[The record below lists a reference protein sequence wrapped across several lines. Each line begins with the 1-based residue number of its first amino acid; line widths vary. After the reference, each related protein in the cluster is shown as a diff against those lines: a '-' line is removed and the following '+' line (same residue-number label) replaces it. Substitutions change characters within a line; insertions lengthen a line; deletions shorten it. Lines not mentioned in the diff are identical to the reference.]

1 MWYVIL
7 SVICSVSV
15 GILLKIAKR
24 YQLNIFQIISWNY
37 SVALS
42 FTYFLFNPQIK
53 ESSSALPLELL
64 ISLSLLLPIV
74 FLFQNTSIKHT
85 GIVKTDIAQR
95 LSLFIPIIA
104 SYFIFQEHFNSYKI
118 VGLIIGFSAI
128 FFTLFKKSEI
138 KNSPSKLLYPILV
151 LLGFGIIDT
160 LFKKV
165 ATSSNVPFTTTLFF
179 IFCGAFI
186 VSLLIL
192 IYKVLFQKEPIKFKN
207 CFWGI
212 GLGILNFGNILFYL
226 KAHKALSENPSTVF
240 AGMNMGVIVLG
251 SLAGILLF
259 KEKMT
264 KWNYFGIVLAI
275 ISIICITLSQLKQ
288 I

>member
-1 MWYVIL
+1 MWFVIL

-24 YQLNIFQIISWNY
+24 FQLDIFQIITWNY
-37 SVALS
+37 VIALS
-42 FTYFLFNPQIK
+42 FTYFIFKPQLT
-53 ESSSALPLELL
+53 ESINVIPLNLL
-64 ISLSLLLPIV
+64 VSLSILLPIV
-74 FLFQNTSIKHT
+74 FLFQNTSIKQT

-104 SYFIFQEHFNSYKI
+104 SYFLFHETFNSYKI
-118 VGLIIGFSAI
+118 IGLIVGFSAI
-128 FFTLFKKSEI
+128 FFTLFKKSDI
-138 KNSPSKLLYPILV
+138 KNSPSKWIYPLLV

-165 ATSSNVPFTTTLFF
+165 ASAGTLPFTTLLFF

-192 IYKVLFQKEPIKFKN
+192 SYKVLLKGEKIKLQN
-207 CFWGI
+207 CLWGI

-226 KAHKALSENPSTVF
+226 KAHKALAENPSTVF

-264 KWNYFGIVLAI
+264 KWNYFGILLAI
-275 ISIICITLSQLKQ
+275 SSIIFITLSQLTK